1 MLNTEKQTALAEA
14 TAAGT
19 HRQRLVPGFLK
30 IPAAVAY
37 SGIGR
42 STLYELM
49 GARRIKSYRI
59 GSARVLCRSSLDA
72 FITSQ
77 PS

>member
-1 MLNTEKQTALAEA
+1 MLNTEKQGALAEA
-14 TAAGT
+14 TAAST
-19 HRQRLVPGFLK
+19 PRHPIMPGFLK

-42 STLYELM
+42 STLYALM
-49 GARRIKSYRI
+49 GERKVKSHRI
-59 GSARVLCRSSLDA
+59 GAARVIDRASLDA

-77 PS
+77 PF